1 MAGLYKLLKC
11 IDFFALCVATISFS
25 SLCVSVCF
33 LSFEALIY
41 LGFCFWSH
49 LLSYM

>member
-11 IDFFALCVATISFS
+11 IDFFPLCVATISFS
-25 SLCVSVCF
+25 SLCVSVRF

-41 LGFCFWSH
+41 LGFCF
-49 LLSYM
+49 